1 LIFISKKSR
10 IGFTNDER
18 KKMRAYHK
26 ELKDMVYVL
35 QTGKCDVCKK
45 DGSVDVTMQGL
56 LTYNLGGL
64 VQDAFPDMDKALRE
78 QIISGTHPDCWD
90 LRFGKCE
97 TA

>member
-1 LIFISKKSR
+1 
-10 IGFTNDER
+10 
-18 KKMRAYHK
+18 MRAYHK
-26 ELKDMVYVL
+26 ELKDTIYVM

-45 DGSVDVTMQGL
+45 DGSVEVSMVGL

-64 VQDAFPDMDKALRE
+64 VQEAFPDMDKGLRE

-97 TA
+97 TENEK